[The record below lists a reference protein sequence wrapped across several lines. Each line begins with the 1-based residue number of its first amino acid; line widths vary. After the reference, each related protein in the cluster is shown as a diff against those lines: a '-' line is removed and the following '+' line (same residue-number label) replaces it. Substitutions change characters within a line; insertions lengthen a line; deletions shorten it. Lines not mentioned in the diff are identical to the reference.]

1 MNLLILGKKGEAIQK
16 DLQENLDQSWKIF
29 NWNPGD
35 SEKHLSNLLDK
46 ADIAITG
53 SDALIYGGIFK
64 FISSAKNL
72 RLLQIPF
79 AGVEW
84 LNPKLIPKSL
94 MVANASGHEIA
105 MSEYIIGCI
114 ISLSIDLLANH
125 NDFKSGSWEKT
136 GTLSDPKSM
145 HGEVFGKVLG
155 IIGYGQIGIETAI
168 RAKSLGMKTYGINR
182 TEKKNTSQY
191 LDWHGSLGEL
201 DFILKESDYLV
212 LACDL
217 NESTKGLIN
226 KRTLSIMKKT
236 AYLINVARGDICV
249 EEDLFNSL
257 KNKNIA
263 GAAIDTW
270 WIYPD
275 RPKKG
280 DKAEKAP
287 RPSDYP
293 FHKLDNVIMTP
304 HNSAHTLE
312 ADLRRSK
319 SILHNLLDFKKGK
332 KPSGFVFYGN
342 K

>member
-16 DLQENLDQSWKIF
+16 DLQENLDKSWKIF
-29 NWNPGD
+29 NWNPGE
-35 SEKHLSNLLDK
+35 SEEHLSNLLNK

-72 RLLQIPF
+72 KLLQIPF
-79 AGVEW
+79 AGVDW
-84 LNPKLIPKSL
+84 LNPKLIPKNL

-114 ISLSIDLLANH
+114 MSLSIDLLTNH

-145 HGEVFGKVLG
+145 HGEVFGKTLG

-182 TEKKNTSQY
+182 TQKKNTPKY
-191 LDWHGSLGEL
+191 LDWHGSTDRL
-201 DFILKESDYLV
+201 DFILEESDFLV

-217 NESTKGLIN
+217 NDSTKGLIN
-226 KRTLSIMKKT
+226 KRTLSMMKKT
-236 AYLINVARGDICV
+236 SYIINVARGDVCV

-275 RPKKG
+275 RPKDGCKP
-280 DKAEKAP
+280 EKAP
-287 RPSDYP
+287 RPSSFP
-293 FHKLDNVIMTP
+293 FHKLENVIMTP

-312 ADLRRSK
+312 SDTRRSK
-319 SILHNLLDFKKGK
+319 SILDNLLDFKKGK

>member
-236 AYLINVARGDICV
+236 AYLINVARGEICV

>member
-212 LACDL
+212 LAL
-217 NESTKGLIN
+217 SLIH
-226 KRTLSIMKKT
+226 I
-236 AYLINVARGDICV
+236 
-249 EEDLFNSL
+249 
-257 KNKNIA
+257 
-263 GAAIDTW
+263 
-270 WIYPD
+270 
-275 RPKKG
+275 
-280 DKAEKAP
+280 
-287 RPSDYP
+287 
-293 FHKLDNVIMTP
+293 
-304 HNSAHTLE
+304 
-312 ADLRRSK
+312 
-319 SILHNLLDFKKGK
+319 
-332 KPSGFVFYGN
+332 
-342 K
+342 